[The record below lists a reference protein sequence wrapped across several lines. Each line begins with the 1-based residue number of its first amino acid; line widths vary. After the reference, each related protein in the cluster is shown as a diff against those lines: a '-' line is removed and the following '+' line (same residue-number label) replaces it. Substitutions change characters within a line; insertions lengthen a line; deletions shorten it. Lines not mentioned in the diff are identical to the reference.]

1 MKIKSRIVLG
11 FSLLLSFFLIWYL
24 FIKKTDY
31 TVSFTV
37 KAATGTV
44 FQGIQEW
51 SNAQLKNDKEKY
63 TILEKRN
70 FDFIRQEMV
79 KGNKKMEYTWEMVY
93 VNDSITKVDVGIK
106 ELNHSIYNRL
116 TAPFFNTPFKEE
128 QIKKIVDFRNGLDEF
143 LKNFKVK
150 IKGEVVSEEA
160 FVAYIN
166 IKTVLQ
172 EKAQLLIMRDADIT
186 GFLRIHNIKIIGR
199 PYIEIVNWDL
209 DNEKLDFNYC
219 FPIDKNTQIINDS
232 IVKFKT
238 LKAMK
243 GLGASYFGSYRTSD
257 RAWFAL
263 RDYAK
268 ENGYELENKPLERY
282 LANPFD
288 GGDEL
293 TWEAQIIIPFKK
305 K

>member
-1 MKIKSRIVLG
+1 
-11 FSLLLSFFLIWYL
+11 LLSFFLIWYL